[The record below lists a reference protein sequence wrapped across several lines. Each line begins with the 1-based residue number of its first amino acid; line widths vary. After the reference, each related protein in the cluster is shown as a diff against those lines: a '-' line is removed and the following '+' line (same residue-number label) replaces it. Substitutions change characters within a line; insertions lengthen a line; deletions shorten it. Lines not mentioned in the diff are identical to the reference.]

1 MALVVNLCENL
12 CEALPDFKSFFINVV
27 FRNQNVVTLKELEQN
42 PSICK
47 KVVGLYMHSS
57 LNRNQEFLELFEK
70 LVNLKIICFLGIGFE
85 TIDTEWAKSRGIRI
99 GHSIQDGV
107 TAANFGMALLLAMS
121 RKIVQCAEY
130 FPKTL
135 KKKLYPPE
143 LMAHDVTG
151 NSIGIIGMGTIGYKL
166 AIRAHAFEMKVLYH
180 QRRQRSKEE
189 EAKVDA
195 QFYSSLMD
203 MLPLCDYVVITC
215 ALTPQTYHLIGH
227 KELVVM
233 KKTATLINIA
243 RGDII
248 DQGALVEALESGRI
262 AGAALDVTTPEPLPT
277 NHKLYNFPNVIITPH
292 CATNTAETMKE
303 IRETAFK
310 NMELGLRGE
319 PMLSEVKLD

>member
-1 MALVVNLCENL
+1 MASVVSLCENL
-12 CEALPDFKSFFINVV
+12 CEELPDFKSFFINVV
-27 FRNQNVVTLKELEQN
+27 VRNQNLVALKELEQN

-47 KVVGLYMHSS
+47 KIVGLYINSGLKKS
-57 LNRNQEFLELFEK
+57 QGILELLEK
-70 LVNLKIICFLGIGFE
+70 LVNLKIISFLGIG
-85 TIDTEWAKSRGIRI
+85 IDCVDTKWAKSRGIRI

-107 TAANFGMALLLAMS
+107 AAANFGMALLLAMS

-135 KKKLYPPE
+135 KTSLYPPE
-143 LMAHDVTG
+143 LLAHDVTG

-180 QRRQRSKEE
+180 QRRQRSEEE

-215 ALTPQTYHLIGH
+215 ALTPQTYHLIDH
-227 KELVVM
+227 KELDVM

-248 DQGALVEALESGRI
+248 DQSALVDALESGRI
-262 AGAALDVTTPEPLPT
+262 AGAALDVTTPEPLPVD
-277 NHKLYNFPNVIITPH
+277 HKLYNFPNVIITPH
-292 CATNTAETMKE
+292 CATNTTEAMKE
-303 IRETAFK
+303 LRETAFK